1 MDINESSNLQILRK
15 ISYQKLG
22 KNCHFLDH
30 FTFSDFISVHFS
42 VYGALYTEWQLLLHF
57 LMGMTAK
64 LTKNSKVT
72 LSYCWLGSQSQW
84 LIPIVQPL
92 HTYDSTHGSAKLQIT
107 TWHSLLKSLMKILN
121 PVCNLSVLGIYW
133 FSFVTAPMSLCMQYQ
148 NRVGMC
154 RCSRPL

>member
-1 MDINESSNLQILRK
+1 MSPQICK
-15 ISYQKLG
+15 YSVKFPTKNLG

-30 FTFSDFISVHFS
+30 FTFSDFIRVHFS
-42 VYGALYTEWQLLLHF
+42 VYGALYTEWQLLMHF

-72 LSYCWLGSQSQW
+72 LSYCWPGSQNQW
-84 LIPIVQPL
+84 LISIVQPL

-107 TWHSLLKSLMKILN
+107 TWHSLLKSLMKMLN
-121 PVCNLSVLGIYW
+121 PVCNLSVLGIYQ
-133 FSFVTAPMSLCMQYQ
+133 FSFVTVPMPLYTQYQ
-148 NRVGMC
+148 KNRIGMC

>member
-1 MDINESSNLQILRK
+1 MSPQICK
-15 ISYQKLG
+15 YSIKFPTKNLG

-30 FTFSDFISVHFS
+30 STFSGFISVHFS
-42 VYGALYTEWQLLLHF
+42 CAEHCTQWQLLRHF
-57 LMGMTAK
+57 LMGMAAK

-72 LSYCWLGSQSQW
+72 LSYCWLGSRSQW

-133 FSFVTAPMSLCMQYQ
+133 FSFVTAPMSLCTQYQ

>member
-1 MDINESSNLQILRK
+1 MDINESSNLQILHK

>member
-72 LSYCWLGSQSQW
+72 LSYCWLGSRSQW

-133 FSFVTAPMSLCMQYQ
+133 FSFVTAPTSLCTQYQ

-154 RCSRPL
+154 RRSRPL